1 MATSWQDV
9 TANLPGAPK
18 DGVVRGIDASKWSAG
33 KAYLVIE
40 GHEVGDFK
48 TYAYRTTDFGRTWKL
63 IVTGVPE
70 HPNSFTRSIQEDPV
84 RQGLLYMGTENRIY
98 VSFNDGDNWQPLI
111 NNMPP
116 TPIYDLKVQPH
127 FNDLVVGTYGRGY
140 WIMDDL
146 TPLQQ
151 LTAQVA
157 SSPAH
162 LFKPRDAYRF
172 QQKTQPMTMPNDMT
186 AGENPAFGASINY
199 WLGSAPRGN
208 VNIRIENAQARR

>member
-1 MATSWQDV
+1 M
-9 TANLPGAPK
+9 
-18 DGVVRGIDASKWSAG
+18 VRGIDASKWSAG

-48 TYAYRTTDFGRTWKL
+48 TYAYRTADFGRTWKL

-98 VSFNDGDNWQPLI
+98 ISFNDGDNWQPLI

-116 TPIYDLKVQPH
+116 TPIYDLKIQPH

-140 WIMDDL
+140 WIMDDV

-151 LTAQVA
+151 LTRAGGVVGRAPVQAARRVPV
-157 SSPAH
+157 PAEDAADDDAERH
-162 LFKPRDAYRF
+162 DRRREPGLRRVDQLLVRQRAARQRDHSHRR
-172 QQKTQPMTMPNDMT
+172 TQPGRSCGRCRERAIAAST
-186 AGENPAFGASINY
+186 A
-199 WLGSAPRGN
+199 
-208 VNIRIENAQARR
+208 